1 MQSFHPL
8 GQILNK
14 ASTLNRIARN
24 VHAGRAWMEIA
35 AQLNALLHDRY
46 HFKGVNK
53 DCPLENDALN
63 HLYRLKNQHNR
74 VQECFLVH
82 S

>member
-1 MQSFHPL
+1 MD
-8 GQILNK
+8 K

-35 AQLNALLHDRY
+35 VQLNALLQDRCP
-46 HFKGVNK
+46 FKELKK

-63 HLYRLKNQHNR
+63 HLYRLKNQHSR
-74 VQECFLVH
+74 VQECFFVH